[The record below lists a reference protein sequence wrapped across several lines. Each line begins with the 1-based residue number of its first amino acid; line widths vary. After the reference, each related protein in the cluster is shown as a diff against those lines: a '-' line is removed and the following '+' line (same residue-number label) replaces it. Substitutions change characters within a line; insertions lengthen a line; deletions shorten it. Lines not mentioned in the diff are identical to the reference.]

1 MSKLKYN
8 VKFPCG
14 YEISMEVTTSPSLV
28 GSASGEFD
36 EEKFKVCPLH
46 GKNCPPKK

>member
-14 YEISMEVTTSPSLV
+14 YEISMEITVSLF
-28 GSASGEFD
+28 GSANGEFD

>member
-14 YEISMEVTTSPSLV
+14 YEISMEITTSLL

-36 EEKFKVCPLH
+36 EEEFKVCPLH

>member
-1 MSKLKYN
+1 MFKLKYN

-14 YEISMEVTTSPSLV
+14 YEISMEITVSLLSS
-28 GSASGEFD
+28 GSGEFD
-36 EEKFKVCPLH
+36 EKKFKVCPLH

>member
-14 YEISMEVTTSPSLV
+14 YEISMEITASLL

-36 EEKFKVCPLH
+36 EVDLDKLYMIGEIDEA
-46 GKNCPPKK
+46 KK

>member
-14 YEISMEVTTSPSLV
+14 YEISMELKSSFY
-28 GSASGEFD
+28 GYASGEFD
-36 EEKFKVCPLH
+36 EDKLKSVLYM
-46 GKNCPPKK
+46 KKLPT

>member
-1 MSKLKYN
+1 MSNLKYN

-14 YEISMEVTTSPSLV
+14 YEIAMEITASFF

-36 EEKFKVCPLH
+36 EDKFKECPLH
-46 GKNCPPKK
+46 GKKCKK